1 MSKKETELVF
11 YARVGNAAGL
21 EQAQKTIYQE
31 QVQIKAPNG
40 RIRVRMEKSKGEEG
54 YSYNLVT
61 KRNFS
66 KEGGVQVCDEP
77 EAVTISAEAYE
88 MFKSVNDEYM
98 RKVRYVFPIESIK
111 IEAPGLTGQI
121 EVPGLC
127 YEVDRFLTQDGAFSE
142 WVKIDLEIDALH
154 QAMEKAGISLD
165 IEQHIVAKLSALPF
179 DPQAAFH
186 DDGSKGNAMRALVDK
201 IYETQFL
208 RRIAGQPEQTV

>member
-31 QVQIKAPNG
+31 QVQIKGPNG

-88 MFKSVNDEYM
+88 MFKSVN
-98 RKVRYVFPIESIK
+98 
-111 IEAPGLTGQI
+111 A
-121 EVPGLC
+121 
-127 YEVDRFLTQDGAFSE
+127 
-142 WVKIDLEIDALH
+142 H
-154 QAMEKAGISLD
+154 
-165 IEQHIVAKLSALPF
+165 
-179 DPQAAFH
+179 
-186 DDGSKGNAMRALVDK
+186 
-201 IYETQFL
+201 
-208 RRIAGQPEQTV
+208 